1 LAKRLTCDRHAST
14 YLFLKKLGVDL
25 KNYKA
30 TQTPRKREGKKE
42 LSATNWKSFMCT
54 RRWVMDETPRLIE
67 RHPETTI
74 LATGINRT
82 RRSMMAKRLTCDQ
95 HVSTYFF

>member
-1 LAKRLTCDRHAST
+1 
-14 YLFLKKLGVDL
+14 
-25 KNYKA
+25 
-30 TQTPRKREGKKE
+30 
-42 LSATNWKSFMCT
+42 MCT

-82 RRSMMAKRLTCDQ
+82 RRPILAKRLTCDQ
-95 HVSTYFF
+95 HVSTYLFFKKIY